1 MAPSV
6 VEAPAASPV
15 PQKQGHADDA
25 NPTQSNEHG
34 QVIEQVQM
42 NNRTVAGKQLR
53 IRTYPK
59 FDTLEDE
66 RLYRKQHLAAAFR
79 VFADRGFDEGVA
91 GHISVRDPI
100 LTDHFWLN
108 PLSQHF
114 SQICVS
120 DLILVNEDGEVVI
133 GDEPINSA
141 AFSIHSEIHKARPNV
156 NAACH
161 AHSVHGKAFSVF
173 GRELD
178 MMTQDA
184 LRFYKSH
191 AVYDNFGGVVLDR
204 EEGIRIA
211 KALGDGKAVILQNHG
226 LLTVG
231 ESVDEAAFWFISL
244 DKTCHAQLLADAA
257 ANGSG
262 YKKIMINKEEAEIT
276 AKQVGGPEKGWLAFQ
291 GYYDEQ
297 IAKTNGAFLK

>member
-6 VEAPAASPV
+6 VEALAPAVV
-15 PQKQGHADDA
+15 PQKETHADDDRGA
-25 NPTQSNEHG
+25 ERSE
-34 QVIEQVQM
+34 VIEQVQM
-42 NNRTVAGKQLR
+42 NNRTVSGQELH
-53 IRTYPK
+53 IRSYPK
-59 FDTLEDE
+59 FDTLEEE

-100 LTDHFWLN
+100 LTDHF
-108 PLSQHF
+108 SF
-114 SQICVS
+114 
-120 DLILVNEDGEVVI
+120 
-133 GDEPINSA
+133 A
-141 AFSIHSEIHKARPNV
+141 IHSEIHKARPNI

-191 AVYDNFGGVVLDR
+191 GVYNNFGGVVLDR
-204 EEGIRIA
+204 EEGVRIT
-211 KALGDGKAVILQNHG
+211 KALGDGKAVILRNHG

-262 YKKIMINKEEAEIT
+262 YKKIMIDEEEAEVT
-276 AKQVGGPEKGWLAFQ
+276 AKQVGGPDKGWLAFQ

-297 IAKTNGAFLK
+297 VAKTNGAFLK